1 MDFFVFLWFRTSR
14 VGVIYSPYLF
24 KEYKGSLLLYGF
36 GNMDRMKKKGKRG
49 CGEGESGYC

>member
-24 KEYKGSLLLYGF
+24 KEYKGSLLYGF
-36 GNMDRMKKKGKRG
+36 GNMDRMKRKGKRG